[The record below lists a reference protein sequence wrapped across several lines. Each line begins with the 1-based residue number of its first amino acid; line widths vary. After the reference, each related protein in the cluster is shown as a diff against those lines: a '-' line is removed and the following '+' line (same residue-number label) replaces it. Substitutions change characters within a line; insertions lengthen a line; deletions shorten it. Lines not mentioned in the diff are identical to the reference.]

1 MNSEPSIENDND
13 MTPAMK
19 FLVDK
24 LKSGKAQ
31 LGDIGIILADTYRQT
46 DHQSRVLDE
55 QTKAIQCLQDKVTEL
70 EPAVNTLMK
79 ERQTAKWAIRGV
91 VSFVSAF
98 GIAVGGWI
106 YTQGQSI
113 AYALSLDEQK
123 INQLSSYHAKEIQRD
138 LEEKIRIADEKDR
151 EWVDNRYQR
160 KP

>member
-1 MNSEPSIENDND
+1 MNITHNDD
-13 MTPAMK
+13 EMTPAMA

-24 LKSGKAQ
+24 LKNGKAE

-46 DHQSRVLDE
+46 DHQSKVLDE
-55 QTKAIQCLQDKVTEL
+55 QTKSIKSLELKVTEL
-70 EPAVNTLMK
+70 EPAVSILMK
-79 ERQTAKWAIRGV
+79 ERNAAKWAIRGV

-98 GIAVGGWI
+98 GLAVAGWI

-123 INQLSSYHAKEIQRD
+123 ITSLASDEAQDVKLEIQNEMRVA
-138 LEEKIRIADEKDR
+138 EEKNRT
-151 EWVDNRYQR
+151 WVEERFQR

>member
-1 MNSEPSIENDND
+1 MNSEPTTKDE
-13 MTPAMK
+13 MTPAMA

-31 LGDIGIILADTYRQT
+31 LGDIGIILADTYKQT
-46 DHQSRVLDE
+46 DHQSRVLAE
-55 QTKAIQCLQDKVTEL
+55 QTKAIQCLQDKMSEI
-70 EPAVNTLMK
+70 EPAVKTLMK
-79 ERQTAKWAIRGV
+79 ERNTAKWAIRGV

-98 GIAVGGWI
+98 GIAVIGWV

-123 INQLSSYHAKEIQRD
+123 INQLASSHAKEIKLE
-138 LEEKIRIADEKDR
+138 LEEKIRIADEEDR
-151 EWVDNRYQR
+151 EWVDAKYQR

>member
-1 MNSEPSIENDND
+1 MKTEPTDKDEMS
-13 MTPAMK
+13 PAMA

-24 LKSGKAQ
+24 LKSGKAN

-46 DHQSRVLDE
+46 DHQSKVLDK
-55 QTKAIQCLQDKVTEL
+55 QTEAIQSLQDKMAEI

-79 ERQTAKWAIRGV
+79 ERNQAKWAIRGV

-98 GIAVGGWI
+98 GIGLAGWI

-123 INQLSSYHAKEIQRD
+123 INQLASYHAKEIKLE

-151 EWVDNRYQR
+151 DWVDAKYQR

>member
-1 MNSEPSIENDND
+1 MNSEPHSKEE
-13 MTPAMK
+13 MTPAMA

-46 DHQSRVLDE
+46 DYQSRVLDE
-55 QTKAIQCLQDKVTEL
+55 QTKSIQLLQEKVTEL
-70 EPAVNTLMK
+70 EPAVNILMK
-79 ERQTAKWAIRGV
+79 ERQTAKWALRGV

-98 GIAVGGWI
+98 GIGLAGWI

-113 AYALSLDEQK
+113 AYALSLDEEK
-123 INQLSSYHAKEIQRD
+123 INQLASFHAEEIKED

-151 EWVDNRYQR
+151 EWVDAKYQR

>member
-1 MNSEPSIENDND
+1 MNSEPPSNDNE
-13 MTPAMK
+13 MTPAMA

-46 DHQSRVLDE
+46 DHQSRVLDK
-55 QTKAIQCLQDKVTEL
+55 QTEAIKSLQEKVTEL

-79 ERQTAKWAIRGV
+79 ERNTAKWAIRGV

-123 INQLSSYHAKEIQRD
+123 INEISSSHANEVKSE
-138 LEEKIRIADEKDR
+138 LEDKLRIAEADQK
-151 EWVDNRYQR
+151 EWVDSKYQR